1 MRSSG
6 TLQFAEPRGTYSLSG
21 CRAVPMTE
29 AERAAYAGRM
39 AYWDGELELAW
50 EVHDHSRHHEGACF
64 RLGRVIGAIAQI
76 RGTPIELLRSTDLQ
90 ERNAAG
96 KRLHAAQAD
105 ELVYLDPA
113 GVPLDDVVLIGRSPL
128 PDVLVEVDLTTDVRD
143 RKLKL
148 YAEWGIPE
156 LWVEVPD
163 AEMRSKRKR
172 PELTVYILEDGEFY
186 KRAES
191 QAFPTWTA
199 DEIHKAMNEPDLSPG
214 TADALR
220 RVGRKMGE
228 AAGTGADDDPIIGP
242 DRRTLRADA
251 FGAGRRNERLAIL
264 AQLLAARKIPAG
276 VALVEHADRIAAVPS
291 GAAVEAALECTD
303 FDDFLGRLAH
313 PSQG

>member
-1 MRSSG
+1 MRTGSSPG
-6 TLQFAEPRGTYSLSG
+6 ALQFAEARGTYSLSG

-29 AERAAYAGRM
+29 AERAAYEGRM

-50 EVHDHSRHHEGACF
+50 EVHDHSRHHEGACVQ
-64 RLGRVIGAIAQI
+64 LGRAIDAIAQV

-105 ELVYLDPA
+105 ELVYLDRKEGPQE
-113 GVPLDDVVLIGRSPL
+113 DVVLIGRSPL

-172 PELTVYILEDGEFY
+172 RGLTVYILKDGEFR
-186 KRAES
+186 KCAES
-191 QAFPTWTA
+191 KAFPTWTA
-199 DEIHKAMNEPDLSPG
+199 DEIHRAMNEPVLSAA
-214 TADALR
+214 TAEALR
-220 RVGRKMGE
+220 RVGGVMGQ
-228 AAGTGADDDPIIGP
+228 AAGTGPDDDPLLNAHGRSKHREGQLATVENIFAS
-242 DRRTLRADA
+242 RRVPV
-251 FGAGRRNERLAIL
+251 AGRLADDADWVL
-264 AQLLAARKIPAG
+264 ALPNATI
-276 VALVEHADRIAAVPS
+276 VD
-291 GAAVEAALECTD
+291 AALQCRD
-303 FDDFLGRLAH
+303 YDDFLSRLRAEGR
-313 PSQG
+313 